1 MFTYSPNKGSILEN
15 IQQIYGKN
23 LYKMIKALVTS
34 WLTQKQDS
42 KNFLDRLT
50 KLLETLDQICRET

>member
-15 IQQIYGKN
+15 IQEIYGKQTF
-23 LYKMIKALVTS
+23 KMIKAVATR

-42 KNFLDRLT
+42 KQALDRLT
-50 KLLETLDQICRET
+50 ELLETLDQICRET